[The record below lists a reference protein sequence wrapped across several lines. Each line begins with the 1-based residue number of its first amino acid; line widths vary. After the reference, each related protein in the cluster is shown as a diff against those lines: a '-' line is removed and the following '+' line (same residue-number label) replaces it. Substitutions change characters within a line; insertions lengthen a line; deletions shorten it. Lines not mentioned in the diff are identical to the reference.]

1 MALARILPS
10 PQVTGKGDEV
20 EGRSRLLIIFM
31 LTASALMAGCE
42 QSSVTLGATPAAAP
56 DQPTAV
62 VSLPTPTL
70 VPTLP
75 VPTPQI
81 ELLPPDAAP
90 VPTPEPTVVAEPS
103 PLVEPTAPPVEPTLP
118 PATPV
123 PPQSSQGAYVVIRLE
138 DTDWSGGFRN
148 PGGYR
153 GRSATWVY
161 GTSTRY
167 TTMQATF
174 ALDVQPV
181 GEATLAIE
189 GMDSEGRAKTPISIS
204 VNGSEIYNGP
214 NPLPDDEYPF
224 QVGTWATVTWSFDA
238 RLLRPGQNTIAIRN
252 LAPGE
257 FSLPPFFMLDYAI
270 VRAPLP

>member
-1 MALARILPS
+1 MIL
-10 PQVTGKGDEV
+10 G
-20 EGRSRLLIIFM
+20 M
-31 LTASALMAGCE
+31 LTANALMAGCE
-42 QSSVTLGATPAAAP
+42 QSSVTLRATPAAGLL
-56 DQPTAV
+56 DQPTALA
-62 VSLPTPTL
+62 SRPTPTL

-75 VPTPQI
+75 APTPRI
-81 ELLPPDAAP
+81 ELLPPDAVP
-90 VPTPEPTVVAEPS
+90 VPTPEPTNSLEPS
-103 PLVEPTAPPVEPTLP
+103 PFVASTPPLLEPTAP

-123 PPQSSQGAYVVIRLE
+123 PPQATSGEELVIRLE

-153 GRSATWVY
+153 GRSATWIY
-161 GTSTRY
+161 GTSTQY

-174 ALDVQPV
+174 TLDIQPV

-224 QVGTWATVTWSFDA
+224 QVGTWATATWRFDA
-238 RLLRPGQNTIAIRN
+238 ALLRPGQNTIVIRN
-252 LAPGE
+252 LAPGS

-270 VRAPLP
+270 VRLPLP